1 MPGKSSLLAKHE
13 SEYMIEVHE
22 KPFQRR
28 VNQRDDETGSTVY
41 MTRSPKFE
49 DSIYIRAITRKK
61 VPHHKDENLFFGP
74 FLVHPDQL
82 SDHRNGKMK
91 SIKGTWNMKNH

>member
-1 MPGKSSLLAKHE
+1 MPGKSKLLAKHE
-13 SEYMIEVHE
+13 CEYMIEVHE

-41 MTRSPKFE
+41 MSRSPKAE

-61 VPHHKDENLFFGP
+61 VPYHKDENLFFGS
-74 FLVHPDQL
+74 FLVHPDHL
-82 SDHRNGKMK
+82 SDHRNGKVK
-91 SIKGTWNMKNH
+91 SIKGTWNMKSH